1 MLICPANVQHNCAA
15 HACSDSA
22 SIPRFAERE
31 RIGTRSAIAHR
42 EKADLLLNTFQMRN
56 ARYIQQLRLEREP
69 LDREA
74 AIFEGAQFEID
85 TQKGEAQKT
94 GGMSVRRTAL
104 SAASAMAAGPSRLS
118 QTTVAADSSLL
129 TDPTRM

>member
-1 MLICPANVQHNCAA
+1 
-15 HACSDSA
+15 
-22 SIPRFAERE
+22 
-31 RIGTRSAIAHR
+31 
-42 EKADLLLNTFQMRN
+42 MRN

-85 TQKGEAQKT
+85 TQKGTGEAQKT

-104 SAASAMAAGPSRLS
+104 SAASATAAGPSRLF